1 MADNEMLAKN
11 GTAEGAGGQATL
23 PPLPADALIIVPVRN
38 TVLFPGLVLPIT
50 VGRAKSIAAAQQAVR
65 DQREVGIL
73 LQRAPDVA
81 DPSPVDM
88 HRMGTIANVV
98 RYITA
103 PDGSHHLICQGEQR
117 FQIVEYLSGWPF
129 FVARVTRIP
138 EPEGLSAEIEARFV
152 NLKAQTLEAIQ
163 LLPQAPAELLAAVQ
177 SIETPSA
184 LADLAVSYM
193 DVKPEEKQEILET
206 IDVSARIDKVSRM
219 LAHRIE
225 VLRLSQEI
233 GRQTKVALDER
244 QREAL
249 LREQMAA
256 IQRQLG
262 EGEEGK
268 AAEMAELDKAIT
280 NAGMPKE
287 IEDQARKELRRLQR
301 MPEAAGEY
309 GMVRTYLDWLI
320 ELPWA
325 LPEEKPIDIAQAR
338 RILDEDHYD
347 LEKIK
352 RRIVE
357 YLAVRKLAPQGKAP
371 ILCFVGP
378 PGVGKTSLGQSI
390 ARAMDRKFVR
400 VSLGGVHDEAEIRG
414 HRRTYIGALPG
425 NIIQAIRKAG
435 TRNCVMMLDEI
446 DKLGAGIQGD
456 PGAALLEVLDPEQ
469 NNTFRDNYLAVP
481 FDLSRV
487 VFITTAN
494 MLDTIPGPLRDRM
507 EIISLAGYTAHE
519 KLEIAHRYLVR
530 RQMEANGLKPGQ
542 AELADEAIR
551 DIIQNYTREAGVRNL
566 ERLIGQALRNAAVR
580 IAEGGSGPIRIAR
593 GDLVAILGPPK
604 FESETAM
611 RLSVPGVA
619 TGLAWTPVG
628 GDILFIEA
636 TRIPGSG
643 RLILTGQL
651 GDVMKESA
659 QAALSIV
666 KNRAAALG
674 IDPAR
679 FEKSDIHVHVPA
691 GAIPKDGPSA
701 GVAMFMALTSLMTD
715 RTIRSDTAMTGE
727 ISLRGLVLP
736 VGGIK
741 EKVVAAHSAGIRR
754 VMLPA
759 RNRRD
764 YDDIPDVARREMEFV
779 WLERVEEA
787 VASALEPKRPAEFTG
802 FHSAACRRGSIV
814 VLVASRA
821 RGDVPSSIVRFTVG
835 RAEQQSFPALAPC
848 FAKSGK
854 KVAVK

>member
-1 MADNEMLAKN
+1 MADAAAA
-11 GTAEGAGGQATL
+11 TALEENAGSAQTL
-23 PPLPADALIIVPVRN
+23 PLLPDSLIIVPVRGM
-38 TVLFPGLVLPIT
+38 VLFPGVALPIALN
-50 VGRAKSIAAAQQAVR
+50 RPRSILAAQRAVR
-65 DQREVGIL
+65 EQKPVGIVM
-73 LQRAPDVA
+73 QRNVEA
-81 DPSPVDM
+81 DDPIPADL
-88 HRMGTIANVV
+88 HRMGTVANIV

-103 PDGSHHLICQGEQR
+103 PDGTHHLICQGEQR
-117 FQIVEYLSGWPF
+117 FRVVDYLTGWPF
-129 FVARVTRIP
+129 FVAQALRIP
-138 EPEGLSAEIEARFV
+138 EPTPSSDEIEARFV
-152 NLKAQTLEAIQ
+152 HLKAQTVEAIK
-163 LLPQAPAELLAAVQ
+163 LLPQAPNELLATVQ
-177 SIETPSA
+177 NVESPGA
-184 LADLAVSYM
+184 LADMVATFM
-193 DVKPEEKQEILET
+193 DATPDEKQGILET
-206 IDVSARIDKVSRM
+206 VDIGARMQRVSQL

-233 GRQTKVALDER
+233 GRETKASLDAR
-244 QREAL
+244 NREAL

-262 EGEEGK
+262 ESDEGK
-268 AAEMAELDKAIT
+268 VAEIAELEKAIA
-280 NAGMPKE
+280 NAKMPKE
-287 IEDQARKELRRLQR
+287 VEDQARKELRRLQR

-309 GMVRTYLDWLI
+309 GMVRTYLDWLV
-320 ELPWA
+320 ELPWN
-325 LPEEKPIDIAQAR
+325 LPEETPIDIAAAR
-338 RILDEDHYD
+338 RILDADHFG

-352 RRIVE
+352 RRILE
-357 YLAVRKLAPQGKAP
+357 YLAVRKLAPSGKAP

-390 ARAMDRKFVR
+390 ARAMGRKFVR

-425 NIIQAIRKAG
+425 NIIQGIRKAG
-435 TRNCVMMLDEI
+435 ARDCVMMLDEI
-446 DKLGAGIQGD
+446 DKLGASIQGD

-507 EIISLAGYTAHE
+507 EIISLPGYTASE
-519 KLEIAHRYLVR
+519 KFQIARRYLVP

-542 AELADEAIR
+542 VTIDDEALR
-551 DIIQNYTREAGVRNL
+551 AIIERYTREAGVRNL
-566 ERLIGQALRNAAVR
+566 EREIGRALRQAAMR
-580 IAEGGSGPIRIAR
+580 IAEGENGPIAISD
-593 GDLVAILGPPK
+593 GDLPAILGAPP
-604 FESETAM
+604 FYDEVAM
-611 RLSVPGVA
+611 RTSVPGVA

-636 TRIPGSG
+636 TASPGNG

-666 KNRAAALG
+666 KNRAAAYG
-674 IDPAR
+674 IEVGR
-679 FEKSDIHVHVPA
+679 FEKTDIHIHVPA
-691 GAIPKDGPSA
+691 GATPKDGPSA
-701 GVAMFMALTSLMTD
+701 GVAMFMALVSLMTD

-741 EKVVAAHSAGIRR
+741 EKVIAAHRAGIKR

-764 YDDIPDVARREMEFV
+764 FEDIPEEVRQQLTFV
-779 WLERVEEA
+779 WLENVDEA
-787 VASALEPKRPAEFTG
+787 AASALEPAGPSKARLTEPASG
-802 FHSAACRRGSIV
+802 RDALSAS
-814 VLVASRA
+814 
-821 RGDVPSSIVRFTVG
+821 
-835 RAEQQSFPALAPC
+835 
-848 FAKSGK
+848 
-854 KVAVK
+854 

>member
-1 MADNEMLAKN
+1 ME
-11 GTAEGAGGQATL
+11 
-23 PPLPADALIIVPVRN
+23 
-38 TVLFPGLVLPIT
+38 
-50 VGRAKSIAAAQQAVR
+50 
-65 DQREVGIL
+65 
-73 LQRAPDVA
+73 
-81 DPSPVDM
+81 
-88 HRMGTIANVV
+88 
-98 RYITA
+98 
-103 PDGSHHLICQGEQR
+103 
-117 FQIVEYLSGWPF
+117 
-129 FVARVTRIP
+129 
-138 EPEGLSAEIEARFV
+138 
-152 NLKAQTLEAIQ
+152 
-163 LLPQAPAELLAAVQ
+163 
-177 SIETPSA
+177 
-184 LADLAVSYM
+184 
-193 DVKPEEKQEILET
+193 
-206 IDVSARIDKVSRM
+206 KVSRL

-268 AAEMAELDKAIT
+268 AAEMAELDAAIAK
-280 NAGMPKE
+280 AGMPKD

-325 LPEEKPIDIAQAR
+325 LPEEKPIDIAKAR
-338 RILDEDHYD
+338 KILDEDHYD
-347 LEKIK
+347 LDKIK
-352 RRIVE
+352 RRIIE

-435 TRNCVMMLDEI
+435 SRNCVMMLDEI
-446 DKLGAGIQGD
+446 DKLGAGIHGD

-469 NNTFRDNYLAVP
+469 NNTFRDNYLGVP

-494 MLDTIPGPLRDRM
+494 MLDTVPGPLRDRM
-507 EIISLAGYTAHE
+507 EIISLSGYTADE
-519 KLEIAHRYLVR
+519 KLEIAHRYLLR
-530 RQMEANGLKPGQ
+530 RQLEANGLQPGQ
-542 AELADEAIR
+542 VEIGDDVIR
-551 DIIQNYTREAGVRNL
+551 DIIQGYTREAGVRGL
-566 ERLIGQALRNAAVR
+566 ERQIGQVLRHAAVR
-580 IAEGGSGPIRIAR
+580 IAEGQSGPIRIAR
-593 GDLVAILGPPK
+593 EDLLAILGPPR
-604 FESETAM
+604 FENEVAM
-611 RLSVPGVA
+611 RTSVPGVA

-666 KNRAAALG
+666 KNRAVALG
-674 IDPAR
+674 IDPTR

-701 GVAMFMALTSLMTD
+701 GVAMFMALVSLMTD

-741 EKVVAAHSAGIRR
+741 EKVVAAHSAGIKR

-764 YDDIPDVARREMEFV
+764 YDDIPEIARREMEFV

-787 VASALEPKRPAEFTG
+787 VVAALEPKAAEKSPA
-802 FHSAACRRGSIV
+802 S
-814 VLVASRA
+814 
-821 RGDVPSSIVRFTVG
+821 VPQLAD
-835 RAEQQSFPALAPC
+835 AEA
-848 FAKSGK
+848 
-854 KVAVK
+854 

>member
-1 MADNEMLAKN
+1 MLAKEAPN
-11 GTAEGAGGQATL
+11 GGAGTL
-23 PPLPADALIIVPVRN
+23 APVPADALIIVPVRN

-50 VGRAKSIAAAQQAVR
+50 LGRPKSVAAAQQAVR
-65 DQREVGIL
+65 DQRQIGIL
-73 LQRAPDVA
+73 MQRDAEVA
-81 DPSPVDM
+81 DPTPIDM
-88 HRMGTIANVV
+88 HRMGTVANIV
-98 RYITA
+98 RYVTA
-103 PDGSHHLICQGEQR
+103 PDGSHHLVCQGEQR

-129 FVARVTRIP
+129 FVARVLRIP
-138 EPEGLSAEIEARFV
+138 EADSRGDEIEARFV
-152 NLKAQTLEAIQ
+152 NLRAQTLEAIQ
-163 LLPQAPAELLAAVQ
+163 LLPQAPPDLLAAIQ
-177 SIETPSA
+177 SIEAPA
-184 LADLAVSYM
+184 VLADLATAYM

-206 IDVSARIDKVSRM
+206 IDIAARMDKVSR
-219 LAHRIE
+219 LLSHRIE

-233 GRQTKVALDER
+233 GRQTKAALDER
-244 QREAL
+244 QREVL

-280 NAGMPKE
+280 NAKMPKE
-287 IEDQARKELRRLQR
+287 VEEQARKELRRLQR

-325 LPEEKPIDIAQAR
+325 LPEEQPIDIAAAR

-347 LEKIK
+347 LDKIK

-469 NNTFRDNYLAVP
+469 NHTFRDNYLAVP

-494 MLDTIPGPLRDRM
+494 LLDTIPGPLRDRM
-507 EIISLAGYTAHE
+507 EIISLAGYTADE
-519 KLEIAHRYLVR
+519 KLQIAHRYLVR
-530 RQMEANGLKPGQ
+530 RQMEANGLKSGQ
-542 AELADEAIR
+542 VEIGDEVIR

-566 ERLIGQALRNAAVR
+566 ERQIGQALRNAAVR
-580 IAEGGSGPIRIAR
+580 IAEGQSGPIRIKR
-593 GDLVAILGPPK
+593 EDLVGILGAPR

-636 TRIPGSG
+636 TRVPGSG

-651 GDVMKESA
+651 GEVMKESA

-666 KNRAAALG
+666 KNRAVALG
-674 IDPAR
+674 IDAGR

-701 GVAMFMALTSLMTD
+701 GVAMFMALVSLMTE
-715 RTIRSDTAMTGE
+715 RTVRSDTAMTGE

-741 EKVVAAHSAGIRR
+741 EKVVAAHSAGIKR

-764 YDDIPDVARREMEFV
+764 YDDIPEIARREMEFV

-787 VASALEPKRPAEFTG
+787 IAAALEPPKPAEPPAAVPQLATG
-802 FHSAACRRGSIV
+802 QA
-814 VLVASRA
+814 
-821 RGDVPSSIVRFTVG
+821 
-835 RAEQQSFPALAPC
+835 
-848 FAKSGK
+848 
-854 KVAVK
+854 

>member
-1 MADNEMLAKN
+1 MLSKN
-11 GTAEGAGGQATL
+11 GPVEGSSAL
-23 PPLPADALIIVPVRN
+23 PPLPPDALIIVPVRN

-50 VGRAKSIAAAQQAVR
+50 VGRPKSIAAAQQAVR
-65 DQREVGIL
+65 DQRQVGIL
-73 LQRAPDVA
+73 LQRDAEVS
-81 DPSPVDM
+81 DPGPIDM
-88 HRMGTIANVV
+88 HGMGTLANIV

-103 PDGSHHLICQGEQR
+103 PDGSHHLVCQGEQR
-117 FQIVEYLSGWPF
+117 FQIVEFLSGWPF
-129 FVARVTRIP
+129 FVARVLQIP
-138 EPEGLSAEIEARFV
+138 EPDTNTAEIEARFV
-152 NLKAQTLEAIQ
+152 NLRAQALEAVQ
-163 LLPQAPAELLAAVQ
+163 LLPQAPPDLLAAIQ
-177 SIETPSA
+177 SIEAPTA

-193 DVKPEEKQEILET
+193 DVKPEEKQEVLET
-206 IDVSARIDKVSRM
+206 IDIAARMDKVSRL

-225 VLRLSQEI
+225 VLRLSHEI
-233 GRQTKVALDER
+233 GRQTKAALDER
-244 QREAL
+244 QREVL

-268 AAEMAELDKAIT
+268 AAEMAELDKAIS

-287 IEDQARKELRRLQR
+287 VEDQARKELRRLQR

-325 LPEEKPIDIAQAR
+325 LPEEKPIDIVEAR

-347 LEKIK
+347 LDKIK

-390 ARAMDRKFVR
+390 ARAMGRKFVR

-425 NIIQAIRKAG
+425 NIIQAIRKTG
-435 TRNCVMMLDEI
+435 SRDCVMMLDEV

-469 NNTFRDNYLAVP
+469 NNTFRDNYLGVT

-487 VFITTAN
+487 AFITTAN
-494 MLDTIPGPLRDRM
+494 MLDTVPGPLRDRM
-507 EIISLAGYTAHE
+507 EIISLAGYTADE

-542 AELADEAIR
+542 VEIGDDVLR
-551 DIIQNYTREAGVRNL
+551 DIVQKYTREAGVRGL
-566 ERLIGQALRNAAVR
+566 ERQIGQTLRHAAVR
-580 IAEGGSGPIRIAR
+580 IAEGQAGPIRIAR
-593 GDLVAILGPPK
+593 DDLLSILGAPK

-611 RLSVPGVA
+611 RTSVPGVA

-636 TRIPGSG
+636 TRIPGAG

-674 IDPAR
+674 VDASR
-679 FEKSDIHVHVPA
+679 FEKSDIHIHVPA
-691 GAIPKDGPSA
+691 GATPKDGPSA
-701 GVAMFMALTSLMTD
+701 GVAMFMALVSLMTE
-715 RTIRSDTAMTGE
+715 RTVRSDTAMTGE

-741 EKVVAAHSAGIRR
+741 EKVLAAHSAGIKR

-764 YDDIPDVARREMEFV
+764 YDDIPEIARKEMEFI

-787 VASALEPKRPAEFTG
+787 IAAALEPKKPAE
-802 FHSAACRRGSIV
+802 AP
-814 VLVASRA
+814 AS
-821 RGDVPSSIVRFTVG
+821 VPQLAD
-835 RAEQQSFPALAPC
+835 AEA
-848 FAKSGK
+848 
-854 KVAVK
+854 

>member
-1 MADNEMLAKN
+1 MLAKD
-11 GTAEGAGGQATL
+11 GTGGGAL

-50 VGRAKSIAAAQQAVR
+50 LGRPKSIAAAQQAVR
-65 DQREVGIL
+65 EQRQVGIL
-73 LQRAPDVA
+73 LQRSADVD
-81 DPSPVDM
+81 DPTAIDM
-88 HRMGTIANVV
+88 HRMGTIANIV

-103 PDGSHHLICQGEQR
+103 PDGTNHLVCQGEQR
-117 FQIVEYLSGWPF
+117 FQIGEYLSGWPF
-129 FVARVTRIP
+129 LVARVVQIP
-138 EPEGLSAEIEARFV
+138 EPGVRTPEIEARFV
-152 NLKAQTLEAIQ
+152 DLKAKTIEAIQ
-163 LLPQAPAELLAAVQ
+163 LLPQVPGDLLAAVQ
-177 SIETPSA
+177 SIEAPPA
-184 LADLAVSYM
+184 LADLAIAYM

-206 IDVSARIDKVSRM
+206 VDIAVRMEKVSRL

-268 AAEMAELDKAIT
+268 AAEMAELDAAIAK
-280 NAGMPKE
+280 AGMPKD

-325 LPEEKPIDIAQAR
+325 LPEEKPIDIGEAR
-338 RILDEDHYD
+338 KILDEDHYGLD
-347 LEKIK
+347 KIK
-352 RRIVE
+352 RRIIE

-446 DKLGAGIQGD
+446 DKLGAGIHGD

-469 NNTFRDNYLAVP
+469 NNTFRDNYLGVP

-494 MLDTIPGPLRDRM
+494 MLDTVPGPLRDRM
-507 EIISLAGYTAHE
+507 EIISLSGYTADE

-530 RQMEANGLKPGQ
+530 RQLEANGLKPGQ
-542 AELADEAIR
+542 VEIGDDVLR
-551 DIIQNYTREAGVRNL
+551 DIIQGYTREAGVRGL
-566 ERLIGQALRNAAVR
+566 ERQIGQVLRHAAVR
-580 IAEGGSGPIRIAR
+580 IAEGQSGPIRIAR
-593 GDLVAILGPPK
+593 DDLLAILGAPR
-604 FESETAM
+604 FENEVAM
-611 RLSVPGVA
+611 RVSVPGVA

-666 KNRAAALG
+666 KNRATALG
-674 IDPAR
+674 IDPSR

-701 GVAMFMALTSLMTD
+701 GVAMFMALVSLMTE

-741 EKVVAAHSAGIRR
+741 EKVVAAHSAGIKR

-764 YDDIPDVARREMEFV
+764 FDDIPEVARREMEFV

-787 VASALEPKRPAEFTG
+787 VAAALEPKAAEKSPA
-802 FHSAACRRGSIV
+802 S
-814 VLVASRA
+814 
-821 RGDVPSSIVRFTVG
+821 VPQLAD
-835 RAEQQSFPALAPC
+835 AEA
-848 FAKSGK
+848 
-854 KVAVK
+854 

>member
-1 MADNEMLAKN
+1 MAEAEILAKES
-11 GTAEGAGGQATL
+11 AKEGAGSAPPAL
-23 PPLPADALIIVPVRN
+23 PPDALIIVPVRN

-50 VGRAKSIAAAQQAVR
+50 VGRPKSIAAAQQAVR
-65 DQREVGIL
+65 EQRQVGIL
-73 LQRAPDVA
+73 MQRDAEVA
-81 DPSPVDM
+81 DPTAIDL
-88 HRMGTIANVV
+88 HRMGTVANIV
-98 RYITA
+98 RYLTA
-103 PDGSHHLICQGEQR
+103 PDGSHHLVCQGEHR
-117 FQIVEYLSGWPF
+117 FQIGEYLSGWPF
-129 FVARVTRIP
+129 LVARVVQIP
-138 EPEGLSAEIEARFV
+138 EPTTLTAEIEARFV
-152 NLKAQTLEAIQ
+152 DLKAKTLEAIQ
-163 LLPQAPAELLAAVQ
+163 MLPQVPAELLGVVQ
-177 SIETPSA
+177 AIDAPAA
-184 LADLAVSYM
+184 LADLAIAYM

-206 IDVSARIDKVSRM
+206 VDIAVRMDKVSRL

-233 GRQTKVALDER
+233 GRQTKAALDER

-268 AAEMAELDKAIT
+268 AAEMAELDKTIA

-287 IEDQARKELRRLQR
+287 VEDQARKELRRLQR

-320 ELPWA
+320 ELPWK
-325 LPEEKPIDIAQAR
+325 LPEEKPIDIAEAR

-347 LEKIK
+347 LDKIK
-352 RRIVE
+352 RRIIE

-435 TRNCVMMLDEI
+435 ARNCVMMLDEI

-487 VFITTAN
+487 AFITTAN

-507 EIISLAGYTAHE
+507 EIISLAGYTADE
-519 KLEIAHRYLVR
+519 KLEIAHRYLLR
-530 RQMEANGLKPGQ
+530 RQLEANGLKQGQ
-542 AELADEAIR
+542 VEIGDDVIR
-551 DIIQNYTREAGVRNL
+551 DIIQLYTREAGVRSL
-566 ERLIGQALRNAAVR
+566 ERQIGQTLRHAAVR
-580 IAEGGSGPIRIAR
+580 IAEGQSGPIRVTR
-593 GDLVAILGPPK
+593 EDLPGILGAPK

-679 FEKSDIHVHVPA
+679 FEKHDIHVHVPA

-701 GVAMFMALTSLMTD
+701 GVAMFMALTSLMTE
-715 RTIRSDTAMTGE
+715 RTVRSDTAMTGE

-741 EKVVAAHSAGIRR
+741 EKVVAAHSAGIKR

-764 YDDIPDVARREMEFV
+764 YDDIPETARREIEFI

-787 VASALEPKRPAEFTG
+787 VAGALEPRTPAET
-802 FHSAACRRGSIV
+802 AAAPQ
-814 VLVASRA
+814 LA
-821 RGDVPSSIVRFTVG
+821 D
-835 RAEQQSFPALAPC
+835 AEA
-848 FAKSGK
+848 
-854 KVAVK
+854 

>member
-1 MADNEMLAKN
+1 
-11 GTAEGAGGQATL
+11 
-23 PPLPADALIIVPVRN
+23 
-38 TVLFPGLVLPIT
+38 
-50 VGRAKSIAAAQQAVR
+50 
-65 DQREVGIL
+65 
-73 LQRAPDVA
+73 
-81 DPSPVDM
+81 
-88 HRMGTIANVV
+88 MGTIANVV
-98 RYITA
+98 RYVTT

-117 FQIVEYLSGWPF
+117 FQIAEYLSGWPF
-129 FVARVTRIP
+129 FVARVTRIA
-138 EPEGLSAEIEARFV
+138 EPDGLSAEIEARFV

-206 IDVSARIDKVSRM
+206 NDVSARIDKVSRM

-233 GRQTKVALDER
+233 GRQTKTALDER

-280 NAGMPKE
+280 NAGMPMD
-287 IEDQARKELRRLQR
+287 IEEQARKELRRLQR

-494 MLDTIPGPLRDRM
+494 MLDTVPGPLRDRM

-764 YDDIPDVARREMEFV
+764 YDDIPDVARREIEFI

-787 VASALEPKRPAEFTG
+787 VANALEPKKPAD
-802 FHSAACRRGSIV
+802 SPASI
-814 VLVASRA
+814 
-821 RGDVPSSIVRFTVG
+821 P
-835 RAEQQSFPALAPC
+835 QLAG
-848 FAKSGK
+848 AG
-854 KVAVK
+854 A